1 MKSFLQ
7 EVSLGLSKKNK
18 KLNSKWFY
26 DFHGSKLFEQ
36 ITELEEYYPTRTEIK
51 ILKDNKIEIANKIGK
66 SATLIEPG
74 AGDIKKIAIFL
85 DSLDNPK
92 KYIPLDIS
100 EDYMTKI
107 SQGFKRKFPK
117 IAITPKAY
125 DFSRNNKLP
134 FKVNSSENIVIFF
147 PGSTL
152 GNFEKED
159 AVKFLKML
167 KSKFKAKMII
177 IGVDLIKDIPT
188 LISAYDDKK
197 GVTAK
202 FNKNIL
208 RRINTELG
216 GNIDLNSYKH
226 LAIYNKSKKR
236 IEMRLKCKKNS
247 NIKVNGSKY
256 LIKKNEEIHTEN
268 SHKYSIKSFKNL
280 ANKAGWKIKKTWV
293 DNKKLFSVH
302 CLDLGKS
309 G

>member
-1 MKSFLQ
+1 MFNHAVANPTRLGSRLRALWQRFLFSSFACLPLRACFGLP
-7 EVSLGLSKKNK
+7 LGL
-18 KLNSKWFY
+18 L
-26 DFHGSKLFEQ
+26 
-36 ITELEEYYPTRTEIK
+36 
-51 ILKDNKIEIANKIGK
+51 
-66 SATLIEPG
+66 
-74 AGDIKKIAIFL
+74 
-85 DSLDNPK
+85 
-92 KYIPLDIS
+92 
-100 EDYMTKI
+100 
-107 SQGFKRKFPK
+107 
-117 IAITPKAY
+117 
-125 DFSRNNKLP
+125 
-134 FKVNSSENIVIFF
+134 
-147 PGSTL
+147 L
-152 GNFEKED
+152 GNFEKKD
-159 AVKFLKML
+159 AVNFLKVL

-177 IGVDLIKDIPT
+177 IGVDLVKDIPT

-197 GVTAK
+197 GITAK

-302 CLDLGKS
+302 CLDLG
-309 G
+309 